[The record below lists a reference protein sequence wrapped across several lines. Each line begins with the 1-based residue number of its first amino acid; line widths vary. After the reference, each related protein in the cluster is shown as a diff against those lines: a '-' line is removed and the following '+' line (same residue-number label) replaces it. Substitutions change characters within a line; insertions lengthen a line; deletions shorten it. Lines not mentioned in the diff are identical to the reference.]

1 MLTRG
6 NEADGGFAA
15 GRSGKGIFRGA
26 HKQGCIK
33 FSRMKNMYIKKYSSD
48 IHTGRFLWMDESTK
62 KNYLDLLN
70 KKISEGYF
78 SSESVLATIV
88 EDIAPVFN
96 ERIEA

>member
-1 MLTRG
+1 MH
-6 NEADGGFAA
+6 
-15 GRSGKGIFRGA
+15 KIF
-26 HKQGCIK
+26 KDEN
-33 FSRMKNMYIKKYSSD
+33 MKSTEYSHN

-70 KKISEGYF
+70 KKIYEGYF

-96 ERIEA
+96 ERIEV